1 MQREQVLTLSVKAGY
16 FSEYMNTK
24 PLISV
29 VLCTYNTGVY
39 LAEAIDSILA
49 QSYNNFELIIWD
61 DGSTDDTRSIVGAYN
76 DKRIRYY
83 FHENTGLG
91 MALRL
96 ACEKANGEYIARMD
110 SDDISLP
117 NRFEK
122 EIAFLEANFDYVLVS
137 SAVIYI
143 DEKGV
148 EIGRSFPY
156 TDSSIITATR
166 SMTVHPMA
174 MMRRESYVKAG
185 GYLPIRFMEDD
196 LFWSKLSK
204 QGKFYNITEPL
215 GKYRLLQSSLGHNRS
230 KYDSVLKE
238 FRNKMAKDDVVLD
251 SDIELYNNLYL
262 YSKQFKETIQD
273 KQMSRKKVTSEERV
287 FEIICRV
294 IGDRGAEKVICGLKN
309 FRFKMK

>member
-1 MQREQVLTLSVKAGY
+1 MREDR
-16 FSEYMNTK
+16 
-24 PLISV
+24 PLVSV
-29 VLCTYNTGVY
+29 VMSTYNTEKY
-39 LAEAIDSILA
+39 IADAINSILA
-49 QSYNNFELIIWD
+49 QTFTNFEFIIWD
-61 DGSTDDTRSIVGAYN
+61 DGSTDDTRDIVESFK
-76 DKRIRYY
+76 DERIKYY
-83 FHENTGLG
+83 YHENTGLG

-96 ACEKANGEYIARMD
+96 ACEKSTGKYIARMD

-122 EIAFLEANFDYVLVS
+122 EIAFLESNPDYVLVS
-137 SAVIYI
+137 SAVYYV
-143 DEKGV
+143 DEKGTV
-148 EIGRSFPY
+148 IGRSFPY
-156 TDSSIITATR
+156 TDSKILIATR
-166 SMTVHPMA
+166 TMTVHPMA
-174 MMRRESYVKAG
+174 IMRRDSYVKAG

-204 QGKFYNITEPL
+204 QGKFANITEPL

-273 KQMSRKKVTSEERV
+273 KQMSRRKVTSEERV

-294 IGDRGAEKVICGLKN
+294 FGDRGAEKVICGLKN
-309 FRFKMK
+309 FRFKMNIKINAIIRFSIYQQ